1 MLLDGIA
8 DARRQYDDLL
18 CFGEML
24 ANEFPFHG
32 EGRIGEYRLSG
43 CIIVVHLPYT
53 ARLSE
58 KTRFQAGFFDEF
70 FIEILGFVQS
80 CIATRF
86 LCINIKQNAIV
97 NGHKIPSS

>member
-1 MLLDGIA
+1 
-8 DARRQYDDLL
+8 
-18 CFGEML
+18 ML
-24 ANEFPFHG
+24 ADEIPFHG
-32 EGRIGEYRLSG
+32 EGRIGEYRLCG

-53 ARLSE
+53 ARLGK

-70 FIEILGFVQS
+70 FIEILGLVQS